1 MNALWF
7 CTTASLAAL
16 CVVCLW
22 SGALR
27 TTRLYVWLQFSFLAL
42 APLLIWAYYS
52 PAVGQ
57 HAYEQI
63 WYWSQRY
70 TQAGEFVIFVML
82 IRPSLP
88 FAYNLIGAMNMLY
101 FLLKTQTNA
110 DYDVPEEIVRSFDF
124 FVQQWANLA
133 VIIASCIALAWCKFS
148 QEKRNETALHQA
160 PR

>member
-7 CTTASLAAL
+7 CSTTSLFVL

-27 TTRLYVWLQFSFLAL
+27 VCRPYVWLQCSFLSL

-52 PAVGQ
+52 PSVSK
-57 HAYEQI
+57 HAYEEI

-70 TQAGEFVIFVML
+70 TQAGEFAIFVLL

-88 FAYNLIGAMNMLY
+88 FAYNLIGALNMLY

-133 VIIASCIALAWCKFS
+133 VIIASCIALAWCKIS
-148 QEKRNETALHQA
+148 QEITHADSSEA